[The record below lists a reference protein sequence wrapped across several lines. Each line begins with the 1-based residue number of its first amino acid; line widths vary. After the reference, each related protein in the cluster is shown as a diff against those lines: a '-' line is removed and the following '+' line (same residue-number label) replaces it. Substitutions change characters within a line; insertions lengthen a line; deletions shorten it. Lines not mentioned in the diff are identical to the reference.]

1 MIKIMDEQLKK
12 KLKVFCLGF
21 FGFLLIGF
29 GFTTKIGY
37 QINTIS
43 FITGLIL
50 VIFSFILFIRMI
62 IHDY

>member
-1 MIKIMDEQLKK
+1 MDEELKK

-21 FGFLLIGF
+21 IGLLLIGL

-62 IHDY
+62 IHDD